1 MKARAGKADA
11 DWWHYLDCLTGEGK
25 RIGKGRRKCIEPIS
39 IEYFSS
45 CTDICQFAGKFRAAT
60 YLTTAS
66 DWLINLYL
74 MLNSK
79 GFSSRILRGGWNT
92 CKEMQF
98 EMLKCQKVQSFW
110 KCSNGN
116 VTDGYSPCDE
126 NQLESLPNEFKIP
139 IAVFNLDISLCLN
152 TWQNK
157 YFSFIAK
164 FKRFLKL
171 IYICTFM

>member
-1 MKARAGKADA
+1 MPKSA
-11 DWWHYLDCLTGEGK
+11 
-25 RIGKGRRKCIEPIS
+25 II
-39 IEYFSS
+39 
-45 CTDICQFAGKFRAAT
+45 
-60 YLTTAS
+60 
-66 DWLINLYL
+66 
-74 MLNSK
+74 
-79 GFSSRILRGGWNT
+79 
-92 CKEMQF
+92 
-98 EMLKCQKVQSFW
+98 
-110 KCSNGN
+110 